1 MFMNV
6 DVVLI
11 DDVFFDGA
19 LWPRITKCFGVLSC
33 LPLWMLIVA

>member
-1 MFMNV
+1 MFMYV

-19 LWPRITKCFGVLSC
+19 LWPQITKCFGALVRFMFG
-33 LPLWMLIVA
+33 MLIVA